1 MDQNDVTR
9 RTVLRST
16 ALGVVAVPVL
26 AACGDDG
33 GDGGDDGGGG
43 NGGLKSGD
51 VITTTA
57 DVEVGGAAFV
67 GEVVV
72 TQPTAGEF
80 HAFDRTCT
88 HQGCD
93 VADVQ
98 EGKIHCPCHNSLYDM
113 ATGANVGG
121 PAPSPLTKVDIT
133 VDGTDIKKA

>member
-16 ALGVVAVPVL
+16 AVGAMAVPVL
-26 AACGDDG
+26 AACGGGSDDG
-33 GDGGDDGGGG
+33 GDEGGDGGG
-43 NGGLKSGD
+43 LQSGD

-57 DVEVGGAAFV
+57 DVAVGGAVFV
-67 GEVVV
+67 DQVVV

-88 HQGCD
+88 HQRCD
-93 VADVQ
+93 VTDIQ
-98 EGKIHCPCHNSLYDM
+98 DGKIHCPCHNSLYDL